1 MFSLFK
7 KHRDEAWDGVVVDKK
22 RSMSNA
28 PGSGT
33 VLYYFL
39 MLRLADGSTKRVRVH
54 RSLFKSVD
62 EGDHVVK
69 AAGERAVKKR

>member
-7 KHRDEAWDGVVVDKK
+7 KGRDEAWDGVVVGKK
-22 RSMSNA
+22 RGMSNA

-33 VLYYFL
+33 VMYYFL

-54 RSLFKSVD
+54 RGMFKSVD
-62 EGDHVVK
+62 EGDRVVK
-69 AAGERAVKKR
+69 AAGGKPMKK